1 MGHRVNLGYI
11 ILNHMIAC
19 CESKTQVL
27 PYGWFLTK
35 VSKEF
40 GFYLSS
46 ETNIENVCMYDMYK
60 ESTMGRMKFV
70 KSDDDEWIRM
80 GD

>member
-19 CESKTQVL
+19 CERKTRAL
-27 PYGWFLTK
+27 PYGWVLTK
-35 VSKEF
+35 VYKEF
-40 GFYLSS
+40 GLYLSS
-46 ETNIENVCMYDMYK
+46 ETNIENVSMYDMYK

-70 KSDDDEWIRM
+70 KSDDDKWIRM